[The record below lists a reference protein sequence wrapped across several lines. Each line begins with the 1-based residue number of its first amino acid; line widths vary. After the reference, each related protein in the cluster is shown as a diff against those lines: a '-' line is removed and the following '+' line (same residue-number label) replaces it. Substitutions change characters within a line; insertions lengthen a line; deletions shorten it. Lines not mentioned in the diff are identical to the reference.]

1 MLPSLVLAFISG
13 LLLGSQIPYFP
24 LSTSFALL
32 FIALVGVTLER
43 LALVP
48 VRPVTWCYGLLLCG
62 VVYWTSM
69 VGPAA
74 RDPGATQLDEAVV
87 ELSGRIVAPV
97 QQSTDRFL
105 KVVKLDEAASE
116 PWSSKRVRLTWRAPE
131 RQVFHGDR
139 IGFRARLRPPTG
151 SLNPGGFDYAAYLE
165 RQGID
170 AVTTVTGP
178 DAVHVLQSG
187 RADGWWTI
195 WNQINHWRGRIRT
208 AALQTLSQPALGL

>member
-24 LSTSFALL
+24 RSTSFALL

-69 VGPAA
+69 VGPAV
-74 RDPGATQLDEAVV
+74 RDPGGAQIDESFA
-87 ELSGRIVAPV
+87 ELNGRIDAPV
-97 QQSTDRFL
+97 QQSADRSL
-105 KVVKLDEAASE
+105 MIVRLDEVTSK
-116 PWSSKRVRLTWRAPE
+116 SSSATRVKLTWREPE
-131 RQVFHGDR
+131 QQVFHGDR
-139 IGFRARLRPPTG
+139 IGFRARLRTPTG

-165 RQGID
+165 RQGI
-170 AVTTVTGP
+170 A
-178 DAVHVLQSG
+178 
-187 RADGWWTI
+187 ADKPPVVS
-195 WNQINHWRGRIRT
+195 
-208 AALQTLSQPALGL
+208 LEL